1 MGCHFLLQGIFP
13 TKVSSLQA
21 DALPSELPRKPYSL
35 KETIIEKD
43 TCTPIFIA
51 ALFTVARTW
60 KQLRYPLKD
69 EWTKKPWYIHTMEY
83 FSVIKRNTFES
94 VLMR

>member
-1 MGCHFLLQGIFP
+1 MIQPLWKMVWRFLKKIEIKPPYDSAIPLRGIYP
-13 TKVSSLQA
+13 QETK
-21 DALPSELPRKPYSL
+21 
-35 KETIIEKD
+35 IEKD
-43 TCTPIFIA
+43 TCTLTFIA

-83 FSVIKRNTFES
+83 FSVMKRNTFES

>member
-1 MGCHFLLQGIFP
+1 M
-13 TKVSSLQA
+13 QA
-21 DALPSELPRKPYSL
+21 DALPSELPRKPYTL

-43 TCTPIFIA
+43 TCTPVFIA

-69 EWTKKPWYIHTMEY
+69 EWTKKPWYIYTMEY
-83 FSVIKRNTFES
+83 FSVIKRNNLSQF
-94 VLMR
+94 